1 MVTGGGGETDR
12 KVRNEDAAS
21 SGRRG
26 EQSHPLTSNNHAVT
40 ESVTVSKAGQQYTP
54 TPSSWSNRESPAS
67 RSSTPTPSKRRRI
80 VPPANISSID
90 DDKAETL
97 AIDTDLRCR
106 FRPSSIVLLERA
118 FVAQREI
125 TLLNPLWIHSK
136 NTRKPFFRTED
147 PAPLNGWSSPISE
160 ARLSYDSGDEGKNGM
175 PVIHLIPPPIFAA
188 WNGTLRWSSFRFTSS
203 LLEPGGL
210 GSEAVSCEQQISKIV
225 KTWTPKALKMGSV
238 ELYLH
243 KVLKQMADGFSA
255 IRMEFRMACAGEG
268 VPPKKVQDMF
278 HSSGWTSPEGLGLSA
293 CRKILKLMNGEVQYI
308 RESDAGRFTTKEFYS

>member
-26 EQSHPLTSNNHAVT
+26 EQSRPLTSNNHAVT

-80 VPPANISSID
+80 VPPYRNSKSQLISRESNAID

-136 NTRKPFFRTED
+136 NTRKPYFRTED

-160 ARLSYDSGDEGKNGM
+160 ARLSYDSGDEGNNGM
-175 PVIHLIPPPIFAA
+175 PIIHLIPPPIFAA

-203 LLEPGGL
+203 LLEHGGL
-210 GSEAVSCEQQISKIV
+210 GFKRGSEAVSCELQISKIV
-225 KTWTPKALKMGSV
+225 KTWTPKALKMVRENRVLRWLRHKRSAKLSHVGSKREESSPTEGSV

-255 IRMEFRMACAGEG
+255 IRMEFR
-268 VPPKKVQDMF
+268 
-278 HSSGWTSPEGLGLSA
+278 
-293 CRKILKLMNGEVQYI
+293 
-308 RESDAGRFTTKEFYS
+308 